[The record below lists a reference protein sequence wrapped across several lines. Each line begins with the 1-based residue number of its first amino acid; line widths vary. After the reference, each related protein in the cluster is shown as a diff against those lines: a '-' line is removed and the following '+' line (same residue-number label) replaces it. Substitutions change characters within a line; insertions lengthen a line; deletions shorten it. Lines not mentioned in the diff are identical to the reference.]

1 MFKVMTTNIGTC
13 GESNW
18 NTEEV
23 RPPPVEVKIK
33 ETKPVATAAP
43 VVNTQ
48 VINEAEKKFA
58 EITKRLEKLEKE
70 KQVKLVG
77 YVTNYFKSRILVLT
91 VSSHVLRDKG
101 ILDAADQ
108 ERLELLEHEVV
119 TQ

>member
-1 MFKVMTTNIGTC
+1 MFKVTNNKTSVHAVNLTEIFLA
-13 GESNW
+13 
-18 NTEEV
+18 EEV

-33 ETKPVATAAP
+33 ETKPVATAP

-77 YVTNYFKSRILVLT
+77 YVTNFF
-91 VSSHVLRDKG
+91 
-101 ILDAADQ
+101 
-108 ERLELLEHEVV
+108 
-119 TQ
+119 